1 MLIRN
6 GTVNFF
12 KINSRQEEKITKLI
26 DKYREIYELFENR
39 RFSEIPN
46 VIFDDSNDSDEEVQE
61 VYYIQAMQKRTIEFM
76 DHSNYYYWLMTIS
89 KVTIGEEIDIAN
101 VEREI
106 NDRRRSVDHGDS
118 EGIVK
123 DAWVIYDPF
132 RSIMLT
138 YSPRGTINTAELK
151 KFNNKIIDTRGVMF
165 EVILNE
171 DGYRRIEALDSVKQL
186 TYKIASPEQFTNFA
200 DENRTEKADL
210 KFAEKMRSDELEIV
224 LKADNLSKHDII
236 GKLRSLFEEDE
247 VEVKKARVDGINDGF
262 FEPIDLVRN
271 KLAFKDEIEYEEEFD
286 DAAAYGF
293 LNKAYDKHHIYLKTT
308 YSIRNNEGENDS

>member
-1 MLIRN
+1 MGVRH

-12 KINSRQEEKITKLI
+12 KISSRQEEKIRKLI
-26 DKYREIYELFENR
+26 NKYSEIFELFENKR
-39 RFSEIPN
+39 YSDIPN
-46 VIFDDSNDSDEEVQE
+46 VILEDTDEEDGEVQE
-61 VYYIQAMQKRTIEFM
+61 VYYIQAMLKRPIEFM
-76 DHSNYYYWLMTIS
+76 DHTNYYYWLMTIS

-106 NDRRRSVDHGDS
+106 NDRRRSVDHGDT

-132 RSIMLT
+132 RSIMLV

-165 EVILNE
+165 EIILNE

-186 TYKIASPEQFTNFA
+186 AYKIASPDQFSNFS

-210 KFAEKMRSDELEIV
+210 KFAEKMSSDELEII
-224 LKADNLSKHDII
+224 LKADSLSKQDII
-236 GKLRSLFEEDE
+236 RKIRSLFEEKG
-247 VEVKKARVDGINDGF
+247 VEVKKARVDGINDGVL
-262 FEPIDLVRN
+262 EPIDLIQN
-271 KLAFKDEIEYEEEFD
+271 KLAFKDSIEYTDKFD

-293 LNKAYDKHHIYLKTT
+293 LNTAYDKHHNYLKTT